1 MRLTRRD
8 LLQGSAA
15 MAASSAFPLR
25 DCWAAEAKIDRPL
38 PWGGINLAGAEFGSV
53 PGRCNIDYVYPG
65 AEHVAYFSTL
75 GFNCFRVPFRW
86 ERLQPS
92 LGGEFVAEEIRQLTL
107 LIEEITRRGHTAILD
122 PHNYAKRRIADD
134 GWANEHVIGSTAVPA
149 QAFEDFWRRLAV
161 SFKNKDRIVFG
172 LMNEP
177 YGISAA
183 AWLEIVNRAIAAIRG
198 TGAANLL
205 TVPGTNY
212 TGAHSWLSSGNSIF
226 ANVVDPA
233 HRFAIEVHQYFDD
246 NSSGTTPEA
255 TSGTCGSDRLRSFQE
270 WARANKLKAFLGEFG
285 AAANPASLNALAD
298 ICQEMSANPDVWL
311 GWTAWSAG
319 PFWPPDYMFNLGP
332 APDGSLREQTRILSG
347 YAQPATAAF
356 WVWPGAAFDFDLV
369 RERVF
374 GCGDLTTALAFDEPR
389 RARSSQ
395 PGTMRVRGPLL
406 ELLQSPEYTLLIE
419 TENFANTDL
428 GDDIVT
434 AGGGPILARTPNGA
448 LRANTDSGVRTMREP
463 FSNWHLRRRSAISL
477 RRSTTSIAIGG
488 TGCGSAAGTANIPTL
503 DGVVIGSRSG
513 EGRIV
518 RVTAFSRYA
527 EGSALE
533 RLVA

>member
-1 MRLTRRD
+1 MRLTRRQ
-8 LLQGSAA
+8 LFRGAA
-15 MAASSAFPLR
+15 TTAASSVFRLG
-25 DCWAAEAKIDRPL
+25 DCRAAEANIEKSL
-38 PWGGINLAGAEFGSV
+38 PWSGINLAGAEFGTV
-53 PGRCNIDYVYPG
+53 PGRCNIDYAYPR

-75 GFNCFRVPFRW
+75 GFNCFRIPFRW

-92 LGGEFVAEEIRQLTL
+92 LEGEFAADEIRQLKL
-107 LIEEITRRGHTAILD
+107 LVEEITRRGHIAVLD
-122 PHNYAKRRIADD
+122 PHNYAKRRIASD

-149 QAFEDFWRRLAV
+149 QTFEDFWRRLAAI
-161 SFKNKDRIVFG
+161 FKHDDRIVFG

-177 YGISAA
+177 YGISAST
-183 AWLEIVNRAIAAIRG
+183 WLEIANRAIDAIRG

-212 TGAHSWLSSGNSIF
+212 TGAHSWLSSGNPVF
-226 ANVVDPA
+226 AKVVDPIN
-233 HRFAIEVHQYFDD
+233 RFAIEVHQYFDD
-246 NSSGTTPEA
+246 NSSGTTPKA
-255 TSGTCGSDRLRSFQE
+255 TSGTCGSDRLRSFQD
-270 WARANKLKAFLGEFG
+270 WARENKLKAFLGEFG
-285 AAANPASLNALAD
+285 AAANPVSLNALSD

-347 YAQPATAAF
+347 YARPASDAF
-356 WVWPGAAFDFDLV
+356 WVWPGAAIDFDLS

-374 GCGDLTTALAFDEPR
+374 GCGDLGAALAFDEPR
-389 RARSSQ
+389 KAHSSQ
-395 PGTMRVRGPLL
+395 SGTMRARGPLL
-406 ELLQSPEYTLLIE
+406 ELLQAPEFTLLVE

-428 GDDIVT
+428 AGDIV
-434 AGGGPILARTPNGA
+434 AVPSGPILARTANGA
-448 LRANTDSGVRTMREP
+448 LRATRESGLHTMREP
-463 FSNWHLRRRSAISL
+463 FSNWRLRRRSAISL
-477 RRSTTSIAIGG
+477 RRSTASIAIGG
-488 TGCGSAAGTANIPTL
+488 TGCGSVSGVARIPML
-503 DGVVIGSRSG
+503 DDVVIGSRGG

-527 EGSALE
+527 DDSELE